1 MNSNARKNII
11 YSLVLFA
18 LVLLVYAYRTRE
30 GKPEAEELP
39 KSESGK
45 VSFSGKTMGT
55 DYQITYLDKEN
66 RNFQASV
73 DSLLKVFNQSISG
86 YEPTSEINQLN
97 LRDTLLSPSPTLLS
111 VLREADRMYEIT
123 GGALDPTQQAIEK
136 IWTFSPSG
144 VRLQDSTDV
153 GKVLSM
159 VGLKKVIVTDTLVR
173 KTNSGIFLDFSRSGK
188 GYAMDLI
195 GGFLEGK
202 GIKNYLVQIG
212 GENLAKGL
220 NEKDELWKI
229 GLFFL
234 ADSTGKKGEG
244 VVALQDK
251 AISAAGNFE
260 QFYTKDSV
268 RLSFTLDPRTGYPV
282 THGLLGASVIGPDAK
297 TADAMADA
305 LMVMGWREALRLDS
319 SRTDL
324 QMLLIYNEKGGKLKQ
339 YVSPDLARYLSFR
352 VK

>member
-1 MNSNARKNII
+1 
-11 YSLVLFA
+11 
-18 LVLLVYAYRTRE
+18 
-30 GKPEAEELP
+30 
-39 KSESGK
+39 
-45 VSFSGKTMGT
+45 
-55 DYQITYLDKEN
+55 
-66 RNFQASV
+66 
-73 DSLLKVFNQSISG
+73 
-86 YEPTSEINQLN
+86 
-97 LRDTLLSPSPTLLS
+97 
-111 VLREADRMYEIT
+111 
-123 GGALDPTQQAIEK
+123 
-136 IWTFSPSG
+136 
-144 VRLQDSTDV
+144 
-153 GKVLSM
+153 
-159 VGLKKVIVTDTLVR
+159 
-173 KTNSGIFLDFSRSGK
+173 
-188 GYAMDLI
+188 MDLI

-202 GIKNYLVQIG
+202 GIKNYLIQIG

-297 TADAMADA
+297 TADAMADV

-339 YVSPDLARYLSFR
+339 YVSPELARFLSFR